1 MALAAVDPDLFV
13 ERLVDMLAENEPTG
27 SNELAKKLEMPVL
40 LIRNEL
46 VKLERHGLVVRTGHT
61 RGTLWWLG

>member
-1 MALAAVDPDLFV
+1 MERD
-13 ERLVDMLAENEPTG
+13 RLVEQLVDTLADCEPSG
-27 SNELAKKLEMPVL
+27 SQQLAKRLDLPVP

-46 VKLERHGLVVRTGHT
+46 VKLERHGIVYRTVQT